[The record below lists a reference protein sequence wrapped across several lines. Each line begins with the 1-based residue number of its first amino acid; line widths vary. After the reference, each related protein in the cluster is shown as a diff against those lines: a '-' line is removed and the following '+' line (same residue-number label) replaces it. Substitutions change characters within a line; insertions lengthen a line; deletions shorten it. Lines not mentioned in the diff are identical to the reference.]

1 MICFTKEAWE
11 HYIYWQDNDKNIFRK
26 INQLIKDC
34 LREPYKGLG
43 KPEPLK
49 HGLSGFWLRKIDN
62 EHRLIYKFEGGV
74 LSVLSCRFH
83 YDDH

>member
-11 HYIYWQDNDKNIFRK
+11 HYMYWQDNDKNIFRK

-34 LREPYKGLG
+34 LRGTYKGLG

-49 HGLSGFWLRKIDN
+49 H
-62 EHRLIYKFEGGV
+62 
-74 LSVLSCRFH
+74 
-83 YDDH
+83 